1 MPHRLSSLL
10 LGGVLAASGLS
21 AALLGGL
28 PGAAASTATASTSAG
43 PGEGFTVTAAQV
55 PVRDAGQT
63 VLLDTDLY
71 VPRGASP
78 ADPRPAIVMTNGFGL
93 SKSAAE
99 ITSMSSL
106 LARRGYVVLTYSAS
120 GFGASGGC
128 VSLQSADHD
137 IPGASQ
143 LITTVLDPRQD
154 VLHDT
159 HGAVVGTVG
168 GSYGGGGQL
177 TLAALDK
184 RVHASVPSRTWNSLQ
199 YALDPNNYV
208 APGDP
213 TGFTHRLDAQGV
225 FKQQWTSLFFASGNA
240 QPVGGVP
247 PTGHQAGGCPQAKT
261 ASGDP
266 VQVAG
271 VPCAGYR
278 LELCQTY
285 AGIAATGDADQ
296 ASVDLLARASAATFL
311 DQVTT
316 PVLLTQGLSD
326 TLFNVNDALAT
337 YTALQRRGVP
347 VSMIWNSGGH
357 GGYDSLP
364 GECEVYGGG
373 TGNPAPSVSGVGL
386 ESCYLTGRTL
396 AFLDHWLRGR
406 PDSSPGFTYFRDWV
420 PATGAVSDSGSDSD
434 QYGTAAGYPAMGS
447 STFTLSGGA
456 ALVPAGTAPVPGTAS
471 LVNPAGGQPAAYTET
486 SNFSGPGSNPQVP
499 LAPTEQPG
507 QSVSFTSPAFTT
519 DTESVGVPSALL
531 RLSHLN
537 GRDLVLFGKV
547 YDVAPDGSATL
558 IHRLVAP
565 VRIPDAAL
573 GAPVQIK
580 LLGFAHRFAAGH
592 AVRLT
597 LASTDSTSRNATV
610 ADVITVLS
618 GPGSTFTLPTRG

>member
-1 MPHRLSSLL
+1 MTHRHPRRFSLL
-10 LGGVLAASGLS
+10 LGGLLTAGSLGAV
-21 AALLGGL
+21 ALGAL
-28 PGAAASTATASTSAG
+28 PGAGATPGGSPDGTA
-43 PGEGFTVTAAQV
+43 PGESFTVTPTQV
-55 PVRDAGQT
+55 PVVDAGQT

-71 VPRGASP
+71 VPTGASRTSR
-78 ADPRPAIVMTNGFGL
+78 RPAILMTNGFGL

-106 LARRGYVVLTYSAS
+106 LARRGYVVLAYSAS
-120 GFGASGGC
+120 GFGQSGGC

-143 LITTVLDPRQD
+143 LITKVLDPRRD
-154 VLHDT
+154 VLHDRN
-159 HGAVVGTVG
+159 GAVVGTVG

-177 TLAALDK
+177 VLAALDK
-184 RVHASVPSRTWNSLQ
+184 RIHASVPSRTWNSLQ
-199 YALDPNNYV
+199 YALAPNNYV
-208 APGDP
+208 AGGDP
-213 TGFTHRLDAQGV
+213 TGFSHQLNEQGV

-247 PTGHQAGGCPQAKT
+247 PTGREAGGCPQAKL

-266 VQVAG
+266 MQIAG
-271 VPCAGYR
+271 VPCSGYR

-285 AGIAATGDADQ
+285 AGITATGDADA
-296 ASVDLLARASAATFL
+296 ASRRLLARASTASFIEAIH
-311 DQVTT
+311 T

-337 YTALQRRGVP
+337 YTALKRRDVP

-373 TGNPAPSVSGVGL
+373 TGNPGPSASGVGL
-386 ESCYLTGRTL
+386 ESCYLTGRTV
-396 AFLDHWLRGR
+396 AFLDHWLRGQ
-406 PDSSPGFTYFRDWV
+406 PDPSPGFTYFRDWV
-420 PATGAVSDSGSDSD
+420 PSTGASSNRL

-447 STFTLSGGA
+447 TTFTLSGSS
-456 ALVPAGTAPVPGTAS
+456 ALVRSGATVGSAS
-471 LVNPAGGQPAAYTET
+471 FVNPAGGQPSAYSET
-486 SNFSGPGSNPQVP
+486 SNFSGPGSSPRVP

-507 QSVSFTSPAFTT
+507 QSVSFTSPAFTV
-519 DTESVGVPSALL
+519 DTESVGVPSAQL
-531 RLSHLN
+531 RLAHVN

-558 IHRLVAP
+558 IHRLIAP
-565 VRIPDAAL
+565 VRVPAAAL
-573 GAPVQIK
+573 AAPVEFK
-580 LLGFAHRFAAGH
+580 LLGFAHRFTAGH

-597 LASTDSTSRNATV
+597 LASTDSTSRNATTP
-610 ADVITVLS
+610 DVITVVT
-618 GPGSTFTLPTRG
+618 GPGSTFSLPTRASTS

>member
-1 MPHRLSSLL
+1 MPHPRSARLF
-10 LGGVLAASGLS
+10 GGVLALGGLG

-28 PGAAASTATASTSAG
+28 PAAGATTSGDA
-43 PGEGFTVTAAQV
+43 PEGFTVTAAH
-55 PVRDAGQT
+55 VRVLDAGQS

-71 VPRGASP
+71 VPRGAS
-78 ADPRPAIVMTNGFGL
+78 ASSKRPAIVMTNGFGL

-106 LARRGYVVLTYSAS
+106 LARRGYVVLAYSAS

-143 LITTVLDPRQD
+143 LITAVLDPRAD
-154 VLHDT
+154 VLHDAN
-159 HGAVVGTVG
+159 GAVVGTVG

-177 TLAALDK
+177 VLAALDK
-184 RVHASVPSRTWNSLQ
+184 RIHASVPSRTWNSLQ

-208 APGDP
+208 TPGDP
-213 TGFTHRLDAQGV
+213 TGFTHQLNAQGV

-247 PTGHQAGGCPQAKT
+247 PTGHQAGGCPQAKLAT
-261 ASGDP
+261 SDP
-266 VQVAG
+266 AALPG
-271 VPCAGYR
+271 AACPGYR
-278 LELCQTY
+278 LELCQTF
-285 AGIAATGDADQ
+285 AHIAATGDADP
-296 ASVDLLARASAATFL
+296 ASRTLLSRASAATFL
-311 DQVTT
+311 DRVTT

-373 TGNPAPSVSGVGL
+373 TGNPTASASGVGL
-386 ESCYLTGRTL
+386 ESCYLTGRTV

-420 PATGAVSDSGSDSD
+420 PGTGALSNEA
-434 QYGTAAGYPAMGS
+434 QYGTAAGYPAMGGA
-447 STFTLSGGA
+447 TFTLSGGS
-456 ALVPAGTAPVPGTAS
+456 ALVPEGTPAVPGSTS

-486 SNFSGPGSNPQVP
+486 SNFSGPGSSPQVP

-519 DTESVGVPSALL
+519 DTESVGVPSARL
-531 RLSHLN
+531 RLSHLS
-537 GRDLVLFGKV
+537 GGDLVLFGKV
-547 YDVAPDGSATL
+547 YDMAPDGSATL
-558 IHRLVAP
+558 IHRLIAP
-565 VRIPDAAL
+565 ARIPGDAL
-573 GAPVQIK
+573 GAPVELK

-597 LASTDSTSRNATV
+597 LASTDSTSHNATV

-618 GPGSTFTLPTRG
+618 GPGSTFTLPTGGSAG